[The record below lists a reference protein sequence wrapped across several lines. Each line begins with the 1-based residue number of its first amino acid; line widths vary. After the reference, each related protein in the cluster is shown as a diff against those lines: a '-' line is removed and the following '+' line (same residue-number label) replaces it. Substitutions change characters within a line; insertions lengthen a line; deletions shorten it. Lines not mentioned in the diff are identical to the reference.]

1 MPDLPVSPI
10 PSRAQVA
17 PAEVPGVNAL
27 LTLSAAVV
35 FIAALF
41 LAREVLIPVT
51 LAVLLSFV
59 LAPLVE
65 LLRRA
70 RLPRVA
76 AVLVAVVVAIGI
88 ILALGGLI
96 GVQIASLVDDFPR
109 YQCTIERKV
118 ETVQHATT
126 ERLSKLVSQLGHQLD
141 HAAPATPPGQPAA
154 TPDGDHE
161 PKPLPVE
168 VHQPSPSQMELVQRY
183 LAPVLSP
190 LATIAIVVIVS
201 IFILLQQE
209 DLRDRLI
216 RLFGSRDL

>member
-27 LTLSAAVV
+27 LTLVAAVV

-65 LLRRA
+65 LLRCA

-88 ILALGGLI
+88 ILALAGLI
-96 GVQIASLVDDFPR
+96 GDADRLAGRRFPTLPVHHREEDRDRPARHDRADVQAAEPARPR
-109 YQCTIERKV
+109 ARPRGPARRPGPAGRPARRRQRAE
-118 ETVQHATT
+118 A
-126 ERLSKLVSQLGHQLD
+126 G
-141 HAAPATPPGQPAA
+141 AGGGAPAQPVADGAGRSA
-154 TPDGDHE
+154 T
-161 PKPLPVE
+161 
-168 VHQPSPSQMELVQRY
+168 SPRC
-183 LAPVLSP
+183 
-190 LATIAIVVIVS
+190 
-201 IFILLQQE
+201 
-209 DLRDRLI
+209 
-216 RLFGSRDL
+216 